1 MLDGRV
7 TDRIEAQAIAFKTN
21 YIDIYSSSWGPNDD
35 GKTVEGPGTLAS
47 QAFIKGVTEVRN
59 FSLKNKKFIV
69 SEKNFKKFLGSKRQ
83 GSNLCMGI
91 GKWW

>member
-59 FSLKNKKFIV
+59 FL
-69 SEKNFKKFLGSKRQ
+69 FKKIKNLLFLKK
-83 GSNLCMGI
+83 I
-91 GKWW
+91 FK